1 MMMKGSSFTILMDD
15 LKASFKLAVK
25 NILSFLFGMIG
36 VIIVTVLLMAAVA
49 MAVMPFVIFFLGV
62 EGMVNAIA
70 QFAPLMETES
80 GAAMIIFGFGM
91 IVILPFLIPFF
102 VSIGALFGMGR
113 EIAESEGT
121 NAEGVFSWYSR
132 KFFSFVGGGL
142 IMFLISM
149 MPLAL
154 LMLALIPVHG
164 GSPIGPFA
172 WVLPVGAF
180 IWLTVSL
187 GMLSMTY
194 PAIVDG
200 YSPIEATKISLKM
213 SWTYFDRVFST
224 FLAFI
229 VIIVLIFAPFA
240 LGAYVSLK
248 MGPEVLGPLA
258 LFGGYVA
265 LANLFVNL
273 VVLPAFIISI
283 NRVYMILSGEDI
295 IPPPE
300 DEHPDV
306 SLVGGI

>member
-1 MMMKGSSFTILMDD
+1 MMKGSSFTILMDD

-25 NILSFLFGMIG
+25 NILSFLFGIIG
-36 VIIVTVLLMAAVA
+36 VIIVTVLLLAAVA
-49 MAVMPFVIFFLGV
+49 IAVVPFVVLFLGI
-62 EGMVNAIA
+62 EGMTNAIA
-70 QFAPLMETES
+70 QLAPLMETES
-80 GAAMIIFGFGM
+80 GAAMVIFGFGM

-102 VSIGALFGMGR
+102 VSVGALFGMGR

-142 IMFLISM
+142 IIFLISM

-154 LMLALIPVHG
+154 LMLALLPVHG
-164 GSPIGPFA
+164 GSPGGPFA

-200 YSPIEATKISLKM
+200 YSPIAATKISLKM
-213 SWTYFDRVFST
+213 AWTYFDRVFST

-229 VIIVLIFAPFA
+229 VIIVLLFAPFA
-240 LGAYVSLK
+240 IGAYVSLS
-248 MGPEVLGPLA
+248 MGPEVLGLLA
-258 LFGGYVA
+258 LFGGYVG
-265 LANLFVNL
+265 LAFLFLGL
-273 VVLPAFIISI
+273 VVLPAFVISL

-295 IPPPE
+295 TPPPE

>member
-1 MMMKGSSFTILMDD
+1 MMKGSSFTILMDD

-36 VIIVTVLLMAAVA
+36 VIIVTVLLIAAVA
-49 MAVMPFVIFFLGV
+49 IAVVPVAIFFLGF

-70 QFAPLMETES
+70 QLAPLMETES
-80 GAAMIIFGFGM
+80 GAAMVIFGFGM

-102 VSIGALFGMGR
+102 VSVGALFGMGR
-113 EIAESEGT
+113 EIAESEDT
-121 NAEGVFSWYSR
+121 NAEVVFSWYSR

-142 IMFLISM
+142 IIFLISM

-164 GSPIGPFA
+164 GSPAGPFA

-213 SWTYFDRVFST
+213 GWTYFDRVFST

-229 VIIVLIFAPFA
+229 VIIVLLFAPFA
-240 LGAYVSLK
+240 LGAFVSLS

-258 LFGGYVA
+258 LFGGYVM
-265 LANLFVNL
+265 LVFLFVVL
-273 VVLPAFIISI
+273 VVLPAFIISL

-295 IPPPE
+295 TPPPE

>member
-1 MMMKGSSFTILMDD
+1 MMKGSSFSILMDD

-25 NILSFLFGMIG
+25 NILSFLLGMIG
-36 VIIVTVLLMAAVA
+36 VIIVTVLLIAA
-49 MAVMPFVIFFLGV
+49 MAIAVIPVVILFLGI

-70 QFAPLMETES
+70 QLAPLMETES
-80 GAAMIIFGFGM
+80 GAAAIIFGIGM
-91 IVILPFLIPFF
+91 LVILPLLIPFF
-102 VSIGALFGMGR
+102 VSVGALFGMGR

-142 IMFLISM
+142 IIFLVSM
-149 MPLAL
+149 LPLAL

-164 GSPIGPFA
+164 GSPGGPFA

-200 YSPIEATKISLKM
+200 YSPIEATRISLKM
-213 SWTYFDRVFST
+213 GWTYFDRVFST
-224 FLAFI
+224 ILTFIGIIAFL
-229 VIIVLIFAPFA
+229 FAPFFVGT
-240 LGAYVSLK
+240 LLNI
-248 MGPEVLGPLA
+248 PLA
-258 LFGGYVA
+258 LFGGYA
-265 LANLFVNL
+265 ILASFFSGLI
-273 VVLPAFIISI
+273 VLPAFIISL
-283 NRVYMILSGEDI
+283 NRVYIILSGEDI
-295 IPPPE
+295 TTPPE

-306 SLVGGI
+306 NFVGGI

>member
-1 MMMKGSSFTILMDD
+1 MMKGSSFTILMDD

-25 NILSFLFGMIG
+25 NILSFLFGIIG
-36 VIIVTVLLMAAVA
+36 VIIVTVLLIAAVA
-49 MAVMPFVIFFLGV
+49 IAVVPFVVLFLGI
-62 EGMVNAIA
+62 EGMTNAIA
-70 QFAPLMETES
+70 QLAPLMETES
-80 GAAMIIFGFGM
+80 GAAMVIFGFGM

-102 VSIGALFGMGR
+102 VSVGALFGMGR

-142 IMFLISM
+142 IIFLISM

-154 LMLALIPVHG
+154 LMLALLPVHG
-164 GSPIGPFA
+164 GSPGGPFA

-200 YSPIEATKISLKM
+200 YSPIAATKISLKM
-213 SWTYFDRVFST
+213 AWTYFDRVFST

-229 VIIVLIFAPFA
+229 VIIVLLFAPFA
-240 LGAYVSLK
+240 IGAYVSLS

-258 LFGGYVA
+258 LFGGYVG
-265 LANLFVNL
+265 LAFLFLGL
-273 VVLPAFIISI
+273 VVLPAFVISL

-295 IPPPE
+295 TPPPE

>member
-1 MMMKGSSFTILMDD
+1 MMKGSSFTILMDD

-25 NILSFLFGMIG
+25 NILSFLFGIIG
-36 VIIVTVLLMAAVA
+36 VIIVTVLLIAAVA
-49 MAVMPFVIFFLGV
+49 IAVVPFVVLFLGI
-62 EGMVNAIA
+62 EGMTNAIA
-70 QFAPLMETES
+70 QLAPLMETES
-80 GAAMIIFGFGM
+80 GAAMVIFGFGM

-102 VSIGALFGMGR
+102 VSVGALFGMGR

-142 IMFLISM
+142 IIFLISM

-154 LMLALIPVHG
+154 LMLALLPVHG
-164 GSPIGPFA
+164 GSPGGPFA

-200 YSPIEATKISLKM
+200 YSPIAATKISLKM
-213 SWTYFDRVFST
+213 AWTYFDRVFST

-229 VIIVLIFAPFA
+229 VIIVLLFAPFA
-240 LGAYVSLK
+240 IGAYVSLS
-248 MGPEVLGPLA
+248 MGPEVLGLLA
-258 LFGGYVA
+258 LFGGYVG
-265 LANLFVNL
+265 LAFLFLGL
-273 VVLPAFIISI
+273 VVLPAFVISL

-295 IPPPE
+295 TPPPE

>member
-1 MMMKGSSFTILMDD
+1 MMKESSFTILWDD
-15 LKASFKLAVK
+15 LKSSFKLAVK
-25 NILSFLFGMIG
+25 NILSFLFGIIG
-36 VIIVTVLLMAAVA
+36 VIIVTVLLIAVVA
-49 MAVMPFVIFFLGV
+49 MAVLPMVIFFLGI
-62 EGMVNAIA
+62 EGMIDAIN
-70 QFAPLMETES
+70 QLAPLMETTS

-102 VSIGALFGMGR
+102 DSIGAIFGMGR

-142 IMFLISM
+142 IIFLISI

-164 GSPIGPFA
+164 GSPGGPFA
-172 WVLPVGAF
+172 WILPIGAF
-180 IWLTVSL
+180 IWLTLSL

-200 YSPIEATKISLKM
+200 YSPIEATKISFRM
-213 SWTYFDRVFST
+213 GWTYFDRVFST

-229 VIIVLIFAPFA
+229 VIVVLLFAPFVI
-240 LGAYVSLK
+240 GAYVSLL
-248 MGPEVLGPLA
+248 MGPGFFPPLA
-258 LFGGYVA
+258 LFGGYVS
-265 LANLFVNL
+265 LASFFLGL
-273 VVLPAFIISI
+273 VVLPAFVISL

-295 IPPPE
+295 TTSPE

>member
-1 MMMKGSSFTILMDD
+1 MMKGSSFSILMDD
-15 LKASFKLAVK
+15 LKASFKLALN
-25 NILSFLFGMIG
+25 NILPFLLGMVG
-36 VIIVTVLLMAAVA
+36 VIIVTVLLIAA
-49 MAVMPFVIFFLGV
+49 MAIAVIPVVILFLGI
-62 EGMVNAIA
+62 EGMANAIT
-70 QFAPLMETES
+70 QLAPLMETES
-80 GAAMIIFGFGM
+80 GAAAIVFGVGM
-91 IVILPFLIPFF
+91 LVMLPLLIPFF
-102 VSIGALFGMGR
+102 VSVGALFGMGR

-142 IMFLISM
+142 IIFLISM
-149 MPLAL
+149 MPIAL
-154 LMLALIPVHG
+154 LILALIPVHG
-164 GSPIGPFA
+164 GSPGGPFA

-213 SWTYFDRVFST
+213 GWTYFDRVFST

-229 VIIVLIFAPFA
+229 GIVALLFVPFFIGSFLTLQLGVGAFGSLVPFIGYAALASFISVLI
-240 LGAYVSLK
+240 
-248 MGPEVLGPLA
+248 
-258 LFGGYVA
+258 
-265 LANLFVNL
+265 
-273 VVLPAFIISI
+273 VLPAFVISL

-295 IPPPE
+295 TPPPE

>member
-1 MMMKGSSFTILMDD
+1 MMKGSSFSILMDD

-25 NILSFLFGMIG
+25 NILSFLLGTIG
-36 VIIVTVLLMAAVA
+36 VIIVTMLLLAAVA
-49 MAVMPFVIFFLGV
+49 IAIVPVVIIFLGI
-62 EGMVNAIA
+62 EGMTNVIS
-70 QFAPLMETES
+70 QLAPLMETQR
-80 GAAMIIFGFGM
+80 GIAAIVFGIGM
-91 IVILPFLIPFF
+91 LVILPFLIPFF
-102 VSIGALFGMGR
+102 VSVGALFGMGR
-113 EIAESEGT
+113 EIAESEDT

-142 IMFLISM
+142 IIFLISM

-154 LMLALIPVHG
+154 LMLALIPMHG
-164 GSPIGPFA
+164 GSPGGPFA

-213 SWTYFDRVFST
+213 GWTYFDRVFST

-229 VIIVLIFAPFA
+229 GIIALLFTPFFIGT
-240 LGAYVSLK
+240 LLNV
-248 MGPEVLGPLA
+248 PLA
-258 LFGGYVA
+258 LFSGYA
-265 LANLFVNL
+265 ILAFFFSGL
-273 VVLPAFIISI
+273 VVFPAFIISL
-283 NRVYMILSGEDI
+283 NRVYMILSGESI
-295 IPPPE
+295 TAPPE

-306 SLVGGI
+306 NLVGGI

>member
-1 MMMKGSSFTILMDD
+1 MMKSSSFTILMDD

-25 NILSFLFGMIG
+25 NILSFLLGMIG
-36 VIIVTVLLMAAVA
+36 VIIVTVLLIAAVA
-49 MAVMPFVIFFLGV
+49 IAVVPVVILFLGI
-62 EGMVNAIA
+62 EGMINAIT
-70 QFAPLMETES
+70 QLAPLMETQS
-80 GAAMIIFGFGM
+80 GAAAIIFGVGM
-91 IVILPFLIPFF
+91 LVILPFLIPFF
-102 VSIGALFGMGR
+102 VSVGALFGMGR

-121 NAEGVFSWYSR
+121 TAEGVFSWYSR

-142 IMFLISM
+142 IIFLISIF
-149 MPLAL
+149 PLAL

-164 GSPIGPFA
+164 GSPVGPFA

-200 YSPIEATKISLKM
+200 YSPIQATKISLRM
-213 SWTYFDRVFST
+213 GWIYFDRVFST

-229 VIIVLIFAPFA
+229 GIITLLYAPVVIGAFLSLSLGTEPPGPLVLISS
-240 LGAYVSLK
+240 YTTIVSLFS
-248 MGPEVLGPLA
+248 GLI
-258 LFGGYVA
+258 
-265 LANLFVNL
+265 
-273 VVLPAFIISI
+273 VLPAFVISL

-295 IPPPE
+295 TPPPE